1 MPIPSSIRLS
11 RQRGVTLIELMVGIA
26 IGLLVVA
33 VAVVSLM
40 NSRTISGTVSEST
53 LLQQQ
58 AGYALRIIGQQV
70 RQAGSIELNLT
81 PSLLPANGADPAMAP
96 VAFDPPDPTGVRPQ
110 FDRSLNTIAG
120 TTTPGSS
127 FTVGY
132 ENYAETTTNASSL
145 SQLRDCLGQNPV
157 SGGVLANPLLT
168 SKFERKAAT
177 NELVCTGRGSN
188 TAQPIIGNVTDFRL
202 RYVRQDA
209 QTNTLQY
216 LSDTSSIDWK
226 NVYAVEVCLELTG
239 TEQNPTADATYTNCS
254 GVQANYGNRLRMV
267 FRNLFQ
273 IRSQGLS

>member
-1 MPIPSSIRLS
+1 MPIPSSIRLPS
-11 RQRGVTLIELMVGIA
+11 QRGVTLIELMVGIT

-58 AGYALRIIGQQV
+58 AGYALRIIGQQI

-81 PSLLPANGADPAMAP
+81 PSLLPANGNDPAMAP
-96 VAFDPPDPTGVRPQ
+96 VAFDPPDPAGVRPQ
-110 FDRSLNTIAG
+110 FDRGLNTIAG
-120 TTTPGSS
+120 TATPS

-132 ENYAETTTNASSL
+132 ENYAETTTDPNNL
-145 SQLRDCLGQNPV
+145 SQLRDCLGQNPA
-157 SGGVLANPLLT
+157 SGGALVNPLLT
-168 SKFERKAAT
+168 SRFERRAAT
-177 NELVCTGRGSN
+177 NELVCTGMGSN
-188 TAQPIIGNVTDFRL
+188 AAQPIIGNVTDFRL

-216 LSDTSSIDWK
+216 LSDTSSIDWR
-226 NVYAVEVCLELTG
+226 NVYAVEVCIELTG
-239 TEQNPTADATYTNCS
+239 TEQNPTAGATYTNCS
-254 GVQANYGNRLRMV
+254 GAQAPYGDRLRMV